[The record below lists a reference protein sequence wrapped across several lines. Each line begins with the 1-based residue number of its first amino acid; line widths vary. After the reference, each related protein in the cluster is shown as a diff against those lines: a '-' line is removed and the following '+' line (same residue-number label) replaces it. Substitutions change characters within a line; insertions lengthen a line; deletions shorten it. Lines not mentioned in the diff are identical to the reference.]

1 MAEPAKPGVSYTIGG
16 VKVDF
21 PVKAYPSQISMMDKV
36 CIAFFLMWI
45 PVYFVFWCKF
55 SDVEL

>member
-1 MAEPAKPGVSYTIGG
+1 MAEEVKPGVSYTIGG

-36 CIAFFLMWI
+36 CITFI
-45 PVYFVFWCKF
+45 SQTVFVDKNHDHWVFY
-55 SDVEL
+55 